1 MGSADPGRLRDWYA
15 TALDVHPDP
24 DGFVP
29 FGPVGVLMDKRDDV
43 AARTVEPGRVILNYH
58 VTDIRAHRR
67 HLDELGVEWVS
78 EVEYRADGGAWFGTV
93 ADPDGNYV
101 QLIELTPEYW
111 TKRRERHRAAGGF
124 GPLTDA
130 RAAVRLPAQDLARA
144 RRWYGEKLGLEP
156 AETRDGGLSYE
167 CGGTS
172 FVVFASAGAA
182 SGTHTQIAFTV
193 ADIER
198 RRPSCG
204 PRRATAR
211 GRHRRHHR
219 ALPVHRCDRR
229 TGDLVLR
236 QRGQPDRVSQLVFD
250 RPGPSAARRTSS
262 HLPPW

>member
-1 MGSADPGRLRDWYA
+1 MGSADPRRLRDWYA

-58 VTDIRAHRR
+58 VTDIKAHRR

-78 EVEYRADGGAWFGTV
+78 EVEYRAEAGAWFGIV

-101 QLIELTPEYW
+101 QLIELTPDYW

-130 RAAVRLPAQDLARA
+130 RAAVRLPARDLARA
-144 RRWYGEKLGLEP
+144 RRWYAEKLGLEP

-172 FVVFASAGAA
+172 FAVFASAGAA
-182 SGTHTQIAFTV
+182 SGTHTQIGFTV
-193 ADIER
+193 ADIETT
-198 RRPSCG
+198 
-204 PRRATAR
+204 AAELQAR
-211 GRHRRHHR
+211 GVELFEGGIVDVPGHYPSTGATGER
-219 ALPVHRCDRR
+219 AIWFADSEGNLI
-229 TGDLVLR
+229 G
-236 QRGQPDRVSQLVFD
+236 VSQLVY
-250 RPGPSAARRTSS
+250 G
-262 HLPPW
+262 